1 MSLPRRRFLQ
11 GTVALGLAGAM
22 TPASRLLAAS
32 RKRNVLPVP
41 PLLEGVL
48 RDGRRHFRLTAR
60 AGRRIFM
67 PGIETPTWGF
77 NGDYLGP
84 TLRVKRGERVSIEVR
99 NRLPETTTVHWHGMV
114 LPARMDGG
122 PHQPIAP
129 GRDWLSEYEVI
140 QPAATLFYHAHTHG
154 RTGPQVYRGLAGL
167 LYIDDDEASALDLPS
182 DYGVDDI
189 PLVLQDR
196 DFNADGSFRYLGFMP
211 ERMIGKHGR
220 SLLVNGSV
228 SPMLEARSTLLR
240 LRLVNASNARF
251 YRLAFSDGRSFRAIA
266 SDGGLLPEAVTLS
279 ELTLAPAERYE
290 ILVDLSDRK
299 SLSLLDLGGVGNA
312 GHGPMAMMGMD
323 RGFEVLAIDATS
335 AGRSRHRLPERLIA
349 TPAAEPEAAVEQRR
363 LVLEMGMM
371 GDGMMR
377 GGMMGGMR
385 RGMGGPGGMMGGMM
399 RINGR
404 SFDMQR
410 VDFRV
415 AANSEELWVLGN
427 DSPMLH
433 PFHVHNTRFRVL
445 ARDGRPPSALERG
458 FKDTVTVHPGEEL
471 RILVPTGPY
480 ADARHPYMFHCHILE
495 HEDGGMMGQF
505 TVV

>member
-1 MSLPRRRFLQ
+1 
-11 GTVALGLAGAM
+11 
-22 TPASRLLAAS
+22 
-32 RKRNVLPVP
+32 
-41 PLLEGVL
+41 
-48 RDGRRHFRLTAR
+48 
-60 AGRRIFM
+60 
-67 PGIETPTWGF
+67 
-77 NGDYLGP
+77 
-84 TLRVKRGERVSIEVR
+84 
-99 NRLPETTTVHWHGMV
+99 
-114 LPARMDGG
+114 
-122 PHQPIAP
+122 
-129 GRDWLSEYEVI
+129 
-140 QPAATLFYHAHTHG
+140 
-154 RTGPQVYRGLAGL
+154 
-167 LYIDDDEASALDLPS
+167 
-182 DYGVDDI
+182 
-189 PLVLQDR
+189 
-196 DFNADGSFRYLGFMP
+196 
-211 ERMIGKHGR
+211 
-220 SLLVNGSV
+220 
-228 SPMLEARSTLLR
+228 
-240 LRLVNASNARF
+240 
-251 YRLAFSDGRSFRAIA
+251 
-266 SDGGLLPEAVTLS
+266 
-279 ELTLAPAERYE
+279 
-290 ILVDLSDRK
+290 
-299 SLSLLDLGGVGNA
+299 
-312 GHGPMAMMGMD
+312 
-323 RGFEVLAIDATS
+323 VLAIDATS

-385 RGMGGPGGMMGGMM
+385 RGMGGSGGMMGGMM